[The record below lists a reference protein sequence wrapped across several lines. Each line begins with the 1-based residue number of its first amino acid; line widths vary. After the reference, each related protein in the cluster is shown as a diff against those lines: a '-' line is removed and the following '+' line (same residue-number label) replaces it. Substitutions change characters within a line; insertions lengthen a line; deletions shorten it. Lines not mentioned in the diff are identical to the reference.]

1 MSSVGSY
8 LRERREVR
16 GVSLKEMA
24 RATRVRER
32 YLEALEA
39 DEFAELPAGVFTRGF
54 IRACCQVL
62 SEPPDEALRIYSAQL
77 GLPVMLGE
85 TARPPGLPER
95 DGRAREPILITLVL
109 LVTLGVALFGLTFAL
124 QSRQRPPSASLS
136 RRTEAPPPA
145 ASEPVAPL
153 TAAPSAAQPS
163 TPSGAAAPSAGPAHG
178 ASSVRVEGPE
188 PTRTP
193 TAGVFVPAPTAPSPP
208 AYRLVARV
216 KETTWIRVRTDDGH
230 VTEETMS
237 PGDVREWVSSRRFVL
252 TIGNAGGIA
261 LELNGRLLPALGP
274 SGSVIPRLVIPSDQQ

>member
-39 DEFAELPAGVFTRGF
+39 DEFAELPAGVFIKGF

-77 GLPVMLGE
+77 GLPATLGE
-85 TARPPGLPER
+85 TSRPPGLAER

-124 QSRQRPPSASLS
+124 QSRQRQPSVSLT
-136 RRTEAPPPA
+136 RRSEAPPQA
-145 ASEPVAPL
+145 ASEPMAPP
-153 TAAPSAAQPS
+153 TASQS
-163 TPSGAAAPSAGPAHG
+163 AAAPPPPRAAGTPTAGPAPA
-178 ASSVRVEGPE
+178 ASSVGGEVSE

-193 TAGVFVPAPTAPSPP
+193 TAGVFVPTPTAPAPP

-252 TIGNAGGIA
+252 TIGNAGGLA
-261 LELNGRLLPALGP
+261 LELNGRQLPALGP
-274 SGSVIPRLVIPSDQQ
+274 SGSVIPRLVIPSDKQ

>member
-1 MSSVGSY
+1 
-8 LRERREVR
+8 
-16 GVSLKEMA
+16 MA

-39 DEFAELPAGVFTRGF
+39 DEFSELPAGVFTKGF

-77 GLPVMLGE
+77 GLPATLGE
-85 TARPPGLPER
+85 PSRPPGLAER

-124 QSRQRPPSASLS
+124 QSRQRPPSVSLS
-136 RRTEAPPPA
+136 RRSEAPPPA
-145 ASEPVAPL
+145 ASEPVAPP
-153 TAAPSAAQPS
+153 TATQS
-163 TPSGAAAPSAGPAHG
+163 AAAPPAPRAPGAPTAGPAPA
-178 ASSVRVEGPE
+178 ASSARVEVPE
-188 PTRTP
+188 PTRMP

-261 LELNGRLLPALGP
+261 LELNGRQLPALGP

>member
-39 DEFAELPAGVFTRGF
+39 DEFSELPAGVFTKGF

-77 GLPVMLGE
+77 GLPATLGE
-85 TARPPGLPER
+85 PSRPPGLAER

-124 QSRQRPPSASLS
+124 QSRQRPPSVSLS
-136 RRTEAPPPA
+136 RRSEAPAPA
-145 ASEPVAPL
+145 ASEPVAPP
-153 TAAPSAAQPS
+153 TATQS
-163 TPSGAAAPSAGPAHG
+163 AAAPPAPRAPGAPTAGPAPA
-178 ASSVRVEGPE
+178 ASSARVEVPE

-193 TAGVFVPAPTAPSPP
+193 TAGVFVPTPTAPSPP

-261 LELNGRLLPALGP
+261 LELNGRQLPALGP

>member
-39 DEFAELPAGVFTRGF
+39 DEFSELPAGVFTKGF

-62 SEPPDEALRIYSAQL
+62 SEPPDEALRIYAAQL
-77 GLPVMLGE
+77 GLPATLGE
-85 TARPPGLPER
+85 TSRPPGLAER
-95 DGRAREPILITLVL
+95 EGRAREPILITLVL
-109 LVTLGVALFGLTFAL
+109 LVALGVALFGLTFAL
-124 QSRQRPPSASLS
+124 QSRQRQPSVSLS
-136 RRTEAPPPA
+136 RPSEAPPPA
-145 ASEPVAPL
+145 ASEPVAPPAVPQSAP
-153 TAAPSAAQPS
+153 TPPAPRAAG
-163 TPSGAAAPSAGPAHG
+163 TPPAPTPAG
-178 ASSVRVEGPE
+178 SSVRVEGPE
-188 PTRTP
+188 PMRTP
-193 TAGVFVPAPTAPSPP
+193 TAGVFVPTPTPP
-208 AYRLVARV
+208 APPAHRLVARV
-216 KETTWIRVRTDDGH
+216 KEPTWIRVRTDDGH

-261 LELNGRLLPALGP
+261 LELNGRPLPALGP